1 MQLPKAGTE
10 LDLGVRSLSRDAIR
24 DFARAYDPLEFHLD
38 ESTAK
43 RHMFKDLVASGP
55 HIFNLFYKEVWVPR
69 FGASVLCGLALDNW
83 KFLRPVYPD
92 QPIRCRLVISEVIEH
107 PEKKSRSIRWNFNFE
122 QADGSLVQ
130 HLEMLVLHRGS

>member
-1 MQLPKAGTE
+1 
-10 LDLGVRSLSRDAIR
+10 
-24 DFARAYDPLEFHLD
+24 
-38 ESTAK
+38 
-43 RHMFKDLVASGP
+43 MFKDLVASGP

-107 PEKKSRSIRWNFNFE
+107 PEKNHARYAGISILSRLTAASFNTLKCWSYT
-122 QADGSLVQ
+122 G
-130 HLEMLVLHRGS
+130 